1 MRITYNGVTHLWNP
15 FAMPAAIA
23 PDQFKDRINFIL
35 ELARHLHT
43 AGTSV
48 NRLEG
53 AIEQVARQLEL
64 QVSIWSN
71 PTGIMISFSDPL
83 QGEPYTITRVLRL
96 EPGSIHLGRLADADA
111 IAEQVMEGR
120 LDIQAGLAR
129 LSIMDQTPS
138 AFFNRVQV
146 ASFGVASAMV
156 VSLFPRTGWYDLATS
171 AVLGMLIGVL
181 TLAWQHRAR
190 LNDAVEAIAAFLA
203 TLLVSFIA
211 SHWAP
216 LSVQPVIISA
226 LIILM
231 PGMMLTNAL
240 NELAHQQLAS
250 GSARFAGAMTVLM
263 KLTFGAI
270 LAVQVVENLGWQNL
284 SNSQAMA
291 LPAWMPWAMLL
302 PGAVALALLFK
313 THWRDVPVVVAAVL
327 LGYGIMK
334 WCAQIPVLS
343 DDSMPTGVFLAAF
356 AVTAIANI
364 FARWFNRPGALIRV
378 PGIILL
384 VPGSLGF
391 RTINMALAQDVM
403 SSLDLAIALIAALT
417 ALVAGILFGNL
428 LVSSRRNL

>member
-1 MRITYNGVTHLWNP
+1 
-15 FAMPAAIA
+15 
-23 PDQFKDRINFIL
+23 
-35 ELARHLHT
+35 
-43 AGTSV
+43 
-48 NRLEG
+48 
-53 AIEQVARQLEL
+53 
-64 QVSIWSN
+64 
-71 PTGIMISFSDPL
+71 
-83 QGEPYTITRVLRL
+83 
-96 EPGSIHLGRLADADA
+96 
-111 IAEQVMEGR
+111 
-120 LDIQAGLAR
+120 
-129 LSIMDQTPS
+129 
-138 AFFNRVQV
+138 
-146 ASFGVASAMV
+146 
-156 VSLFPRTGWYDLATS
+156 
-171 AVLGMLIGVL
+171 
-181 TLAWQHRAR
+181 
-190 LNDAVEAIAAFLA
+190 
-203 TLLVSFIA
+203 
-211 SHWAP
+211 
-216 LSVQPVIISA
+216 
-226 LIILM
+226 
-231 PGMMLTNAL
+231 
-240 NELAHQQLAS
+240 
-250 GSARFAGAMTVLM
+250 MTVLM

-284 SNSQAMA
+284 SNSQAMV

-403 SSLDLAIALIAALT
+403 SSLDLAISLIAALT